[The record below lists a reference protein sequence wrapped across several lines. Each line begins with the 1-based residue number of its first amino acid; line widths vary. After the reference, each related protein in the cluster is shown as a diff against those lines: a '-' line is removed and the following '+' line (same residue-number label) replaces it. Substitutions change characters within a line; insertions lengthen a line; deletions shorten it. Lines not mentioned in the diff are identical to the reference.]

1 MNKVSKGN
9 YYRKRT
15 KDFYE
20 KDGWRVDI
28 CEKNQRIFTP
38 KGIVFVKKDLWGA
51 DLIAAKGEEMMFIQC
66 KTNRSHINLGLK
78 EFRKYP
84 VPSSVKQIVV
94 IWEPRA
100 KEPEVCEVEKE

>member
-66 KTNRSHINLGLK
+66 KTNMRIKNDNSH
-78 EFRKYP
+78 
-84 VPSSVKQIVV
+84 
-94 IWEPRA
+94 
-100 KEPEVCEVEKE
+100 